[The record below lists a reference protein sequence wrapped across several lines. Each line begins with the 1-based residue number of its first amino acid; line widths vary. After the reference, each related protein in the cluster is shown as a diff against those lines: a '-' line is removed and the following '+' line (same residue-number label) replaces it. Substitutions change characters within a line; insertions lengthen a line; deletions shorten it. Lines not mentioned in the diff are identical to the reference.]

1 MRSLVKKIAQKPFF
15 VNTFYVI
22 FLLMIFS
29 LLIFSRQL
37 NDLDEI
43 WNFSNGLNISNGL
56 VPYKEF
62 NMVATPFSGFLTAV
76 FIFIFGK
83 NLTSMRLLTVILSVL
98 IKTGEIGRYDIYTKK

>member
-29 LLIFSRQL
+29 LLIFSRHL
-37 NDLDEI
+37 RVLDEV
-43 WNFSNGLNISNGL
+43 WNFSYGLNISNGL

-62 NMVATPFSGFLTAV
+62 NMIVTPFSGFLTAA

-98 IKTGEIGRYDIYTKK
+98 ISILSIKYSVYTKE

>member
-1 MRSLVKKIAQKPFF
+1 MQRLVKKIAQKPFF

-22 FLLMIFS
+22 FLLMFFS
-29 LLIFSRQL
+29 LLIFSRPL
-37 NDLDEI
+37 DCLDEI

-62 NMVATPFSGFLTAV
+62 NMVATPFSGFVTAV
-76 FIFIFGK
+76 FLFIFGK

-98 IKTGEIGRYDIYTKK
+98 ISILLYKIFRLY